1 MFFAIPLANTL
12 KNGKTE
18 KGRELFWFTPL
29 IKNIIANYSVFL
41 AIKYSQN
48 GILTYYANFMLICF
62 PNPLH
67 IRNKV
72 LSIISDFPFSIRE
85 I

>member
-1 MFFAIPLANTL
+1 MFFAIPLVHRL
-12 KNGKTE
+12 KIGITE

-48 GILTYYANFMLICF
+48 GILTYYANLMLIFF
-62 PNPLH
+62 PDIPQ
-67 IRNKV
+67 
-72 LSIISDFPFSIRE
+72 E
-85 I
+85 IT